1 MRIRLVT
8 ALLAAFLL
16 AMASSTLSC
25 GGALSSQER
34 QQLDALDA
42 SGVVRTYL
50 ETTDFRVVYY
60 LAAPELQSGTNG
72 VSYAGEHRHKGDIR
86 NLVVDGP
93 YNIQTDHPLVQTGTN
108 QPVVDEANGTVTEM
122 FTADYY
128 LVKVREAATEEPG
141 QQVRF
146 IEVTRQSPNSPW
158 RVLEIG
164 TGP

>member
-1 MRIRLVT
+1 
-8 ALLAAFLL
+8 
-16 AMASSTLSC
+16 
-25 GGALSSQER
+25 
-34 QQLDALDA
+34 
-42 SGVVRTYL
+42 
-50 ETTDFRVVYY
+50 
-60 LAAPELQSGTNG
+60 
-72 VSYAGEHRHKGDIR
+72 
-86 NLVVDGP
+86 
-93 YNIQTDHPLVQTGTN
+93 
-108 QPVVDEANGTVTEM
+108 M